1 MKTGDKGNAMI
12 ASAAVLQVPVRATR
26 KQDQNRA
33 VSGAAVVTA
42 AKAEPASDER
52 LFSRAALGDRSALG
66 ELIGRYEDFLYGLL
80 LRMTGG
86 DTHRAEDFFQD
97 AFLHA
102 MKAAGTFDAKKA
114 FKPWIAA
121 IALNVVRDDARKR
134 KVRSEVALENGR
146 GEDLRLLP
154 ELADLNEGPSECAER
169 RDEEHMIGQAL
180 GRLTDLER
188 EVILLHFY
196 NGMTLQE
203 TAESL
208 SAPVGTVKSRLH
220 AALTRLSGILER
232 SRL

>member
-1 MKTGDKGNAMI
+1 MI
-12 ASAAVLQVPVRATR
+12 ASAALLQGPARVARETE
-26 KQDQNRA
+26 KIRA
-33 VSGAAVVTA
+33 VGNAGTA
-42 AKAEPASDER
+42 SKAIPASDEQ
-52 LFSRAALGDRSALG
+52 LFAQAAQGDRGALGD
-66 ELIGRYEDFLYGLL
+66 LIGRYEDFLYGLL

-102 MKAAGTFDAKKA
+102 MKAARTFDAKKA

-134 KVRSEVALENGR
+134 KVRSEVALNHERDENMR
-146 GEDLRLLP
+146 ALP
-154 ELADLNEGPSECAER
+154 ELADVSEGPGECAER
-169 RDEEHMIGQAL
+169 RDEERMIGLAL

-208 SAPVGTVKSRLH
+208 DAPVGTVKSRLH

-232 SRL
+232 SRS